1 MHVAH
6 SHADGR
12 LRGERKL
19 AGQHLEGHDA
29 SRVEIRGGGGH
40 QPRGLLRRE
49 VADGAETGAG
59 FRQVA
64 IGQPLGDAE
73 IDQSGPAVRVDQ
85 DVARFDIA
93 VDITPDMRVVE
104 SAPDLLQQL
113 GHVVGVEWRVGGDD
127 LFQRLPAY
135 ELHDDVG
142 CAVVFASVVDVDD
155 VRVREGGGGA
165 RLAFE
170 ASAEAG
176 VGG

>member
-12 LRGERKL
+12 LGGEGKL
-19 AGQHLEGHDA
+19 AGQHLERHHAG
-29 SRVEIRGGGGH
+29 RVDIGGGGRH

-49 VADGAETGAG
+49 VADGTEAGAG
-59 FRQVA
+59 FSQVA
-64 IGQPLGDAE
+64 IGQPLGDPE

-142 CAVVFASVVDVDD
+142 CAVVLAYVVDVDD
-155 VRVREGGGGA
+155 VGVGEGGGRA
-165 RLAFE
+165 R
-170 ASAEAG
+170 
-176 VGG
+176 